1 MLREVNDSTIDKEVY
16 GSPKPVLLTFYA
28 SDCWICK
35 LFRPDLEML
44 AEALEGRVEVL
55 LINAGESPVSSRYH
69 EIKSTP
75 TYILFRDGQ
84 EFATLSGGQP
94 YEDLLF
100 FVNEYLSV
108 DP

>member
-16 GSPKPVLLTFYA
+16 GSTKPVLLIFYA

-35 LFRPDLEML
+35 LFMPDLEVL
-44 AEALEGRVEVL
+44 AQDHGDRIDVL

-75 TYILFRDGQ
+75 TYILFKDGQ
-84 EFATLSGGQP
+84 ETAMLNGGQS
-94 YEDLLF
+94 YENLLL

>member
-1 MLREVNDSTIDKEVY
+1 MLREVDDSTIDNEVY
-16 GSPKPVLLTFYA
+16 SSSKPVLLTFYA

-35 LFRPDLEML
+35 LFRPDLEKLSEVM
-44 AEALEGRVEVL
+44 GDRINVL
-55 LINAGESPVSSRYH
+55 LINAGGSPLSSQYH

-75 TYILFRDGQ
+75 TSILFRDGQ
-84 EFATLSGGQP
+84 EFATLRGGQP
-94 YEDLLF
+94 LEDLLL

>member
-1 MLREVNDSTIDKEVY
+1 MLREINDSTIDKEVY
-16 GSPKPVLLTFYA
+16 CSTKPVLLTFYA

-35 LFRPDLEML
+35 LFRPDLERL
-44 AEALEGRVEVL
+44 SETLGDKVDVI

-75 TYILFRDGQ
+75 TSILFRDGQ